1 MSEIREN
8 RLTGEWVIIAPERA
22 KRGGNL
28 ASATERVVVPP
39 FLASCMFC
47 AGNEAATADERFRL
61 DGEDGRWVL
70 RSVVNKF
77 SVLSSTGEVARTGC
91 GAPAEVSVNGV
102 GLHEVL
108 IESPRHDVTM
118 ALCPVVHVQRILET
132 YRHRFLEFYTDPR
145 VRHVIVF
152 KNHGA
157 DAGASQPHP
166 LRRSSASRSFRA
178 RSSNGSNEPVGS
190 LPIAANAWPAHS
202 LRRSASRRAGS
213 SPRTRSLWRSF
224 RMPRFRRIICG

>member
-8 RLTGEWVIIAPERA
+8 RLTGEWVIIAAERA

-47 AGNEAATADERFRL
+47 PGNEAMAAEERFRF

-91 GAPAEVSVNGV
+91 GVPGEVSVNGV

-118 ALCPVVHVQRILET
+118 ALCPVAHVHHHESGKNLHHHGRGGAGHHSADLDDSHRTGLGFLVFVQLLAEI
-132 YRHRFLEFYTDPR
+132 
-145 VRHVIVF
+145 
-152 KNHGA
+152 
-157 DAGASQPHP
+157 
-166 LRRSSASRSFRA
+166 
-178 RSSNGSNEPVGS
+178 
-190 LPIAANAWPAHS
+190 
-202 LRRSASRRAGS
+202 
-213 SPRTRSLWRSF
+213 
-224 RMPRFRRIICG
+224 FRRRDVSR